1 MPASASLEER
11 LIEDIAGF
19 EHDPLGFVEYAYPW
33 GEPGDLAD
41 FERDREWQI
50 DLLRVIG
57 QHLSNPETRYVPLL
71 ISVASGH
78 GIGKSALIGQI
89 IGWGMSTCDDCRVQ
103 VSANTGDQLTTKT
116 IPEVSKWFRLLIN
129 AHWWNVETE
138 SIKSRDPQ
146 HSKTWRCDYETWS
159 LLRTEAI
166 AGLHN
171 KGKRIIRVFDEAS
184 AIPDKIWEAAEGFLT
199 DEDTEIIWLVF
210 GNPTQNSGRFRECF
224 GKNKHRWITRQ
235 IDSRTV
241 EGTNKAQ
248 LERWVNDYGED
259 SDFVRVRV
267 RGEFPRAGTSQFI
280 PQDLVAEARKRNVA
294 PSGWPVLSVDVAR
307 FGSNQTVILLREGN
321 RARVL
326 ERGRGWDTQQTAARV
341 EHHIMER
348 SPRACIVDGDGIG
361 GAVADKIRIDLPK
374 PNMEP
379 KDWPDTQIAHWFK
392 THRNFTLQ
400 EFHGAAPPFDPF
412 MYRNKRAECWGAAKK
427 WLEAGDIPD
436 EAEFETDLTGVEY
449 FYTDKFTIQLERKE
463 DMEARG
469 LASPDNGDALA
480 MSFAAFPNAETKDEK
495 LLKEQAAIK
504 DPMALHFAKLAE
516 TERRIKAKQPK
527 NWWD

>member
-1 MPASASLEER
+1 MPASASLEES

-33 GEPGDLAD
+33 AEPGDLAD

-57 QHLSNPETRYVPLL
+57 QHLSNPKTRYVPLL

-280 PQDLVAEARKRNVA
+280 PQDLVAEARKRSVE
-294 PSGWPVLSVDVAR
+294 PSGWGVLSVDVAR
-307 FGSNQTVILLREGN
+307 FGSNQTVILWREGG

-326 ERGRGWDTQQTAARV
+326 ERGRGWDTQQTAMRV
-341 EHHIMER
+341 EHHIIER
-348 SPRACIVDGDGIG
+348 NPRACIVDGDGIG
-361 GAVADKIRIDLPK
+361 GAVADKIRTDLPK
-374 PNMEP
+374 PNTQP
-379 KDWPDTQIAHWFK
+379 KDWPDTQITQWFK

-427 WLEAGDIPD
+427 WLETGDIPD

-480 MSFAAFPNAETKDEK
+480 MSFAAFPIAETKDEK

-516 TERRIKAKQPK
+516 TERRIKQKQPK